1 MIVVLP
7 AVTLSKPVNVLANF
21 TFKVPVPS
29 DTTPMLPSDNVPV
42 APPLTDTFSPSFLLI
57 TAPESP
63 SKFKPFSI
71 VLLMVTISPA
81 FFAIFCVLL
90 AILPAF
96 VVIFCLLSAI
106 ACLFLSI

>member
-1 MIVVLP
+1 MVVSP

-21 TFKVPVPS
+21 TFNVPVPS
-29 DTTPMLPSDNVPV
+29 DTTPILLSDNVPV
-42 APPLTDTFSPSFLLI
+42 APPLTATVSPNFLLI
-57 TAPESP
+57 VAPESP

-71 VLLMVTISPA
+71 VLLIVTISPA